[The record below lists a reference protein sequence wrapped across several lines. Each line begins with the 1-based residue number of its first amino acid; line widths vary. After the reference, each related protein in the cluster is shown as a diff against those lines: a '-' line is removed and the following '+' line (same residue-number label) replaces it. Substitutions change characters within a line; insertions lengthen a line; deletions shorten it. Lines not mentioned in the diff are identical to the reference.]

1 MEHHFLRVPRR
12 VPTLSGFGA
21 TWFIFC
27 VWKRR
32 AGGEPV
38 VLLLSCPQHT
48 GPSYFGKTRAGSVS
62 ASLTPPRRLGL
73 EASYSV
79 HCLSPFPLV
88 SCTLRQVCK
97 ILPRNSLSPPKAS
110 GHSAQLIDTH
120 FLSIPLVLQTSH
132 CTVLLQTSPQGAISP
147 SSRLPPSPAHSLL
160 IS

>member
-1 MEHHFLRVPRR
+1 MYTHVHWK
-12 VPTLSGFGA
+12 TLGIYHKSLPPKF
-21 TWFIFC
+21 
-27 VWKRR
+27 
-32 AGGEPV
+32 
-38 VLLLSCPQHT
+38 VLGISKTSPLFRTLAWLADM
-48 GPSYFGKTRAGSVS
+48 YFGKTRAGSVS